1 MFKRLVIVVVGVLV
15 LVLAIGSVK
24 YMQFKGMQAMFSKPQ
39 PPAVI
44 ASAEVKAEQWQPT
57 LRAVGSLVA
66 MHGIDVTTE
75 VAGLVDKIQ
84 FESGQPVKAGDVLLQ
99 LNDSLDRAT
108 LEGLKANRKL
118 AKVQFDR
125 AAELLPKRAVSQSS
139 YDEAKANYD
148 VAQANVVTQETAT
161 AKKTI
166 RAPFSGVLGLRKVD
180 PGDFLSPGTAIVSL
194 RTLDPIYVD
203 YALPERDYPSLKP
216 GMTVEISTGAYPGQV
231 FKGELTAM
239 EPGVDVGTRSV
250 KLRAT
255 LANADGRLRP
265 GMFVEVRTLQ
275 PQQEA
280 VLTIP
285 QTAVSFNTYGDF
297 VYVITKG
304 EGGAMV
310 AKRRQIETGAERE
323 GRVVVTKGLQAGD
336 QVVRSGTNKLR
347 DGQPV
352 AIDNSVQLNDAEVT
366 KE

>member
-1 MFKRLVIVVVGVLV
+1 MLKRLIIVLGGVLV
-15 LVLAIGSVK
+15 LVGIIGGIK
-24 YMQFKGMQAMFSKPQ
+24 FMQFQGMKAMFSKPQ

-44 ASAEVKAEQWQPT
+44 ASAEAKVEQWQPT
-57 LRAVGSLVA
+57 LRAVGSLVSVN
-66 MHGIDVTTE
+66 GIDVTTE
-75 VAGLVDKIQ
+75 VAGLVDKIEFQ
-84 FESGQPVKAGDVLLQ
+84 SGQTVKTGDLLLQ

-118 AKVQFDR
+118 AKIQFDR
-125 AAELLPKRAVSQSS
+125 AADLLPKRAVSQSA
-139 YDEAKANYD
+139 YDEAKANYE

-161 AKKTI
+161 AKKAI

-180 PGDFLSPGTAIVSL
+180 PGDYLSPGTAIVSL
-194 RTLDPIYVD
+194 RTLDPIYAD
-203 YALPERDYPSLKP
+203 YSLPERDYPSLRP
-216 GMTVEISTGAYPGQV
+216 GMTVEISTGAYAGQV
-231 FKGELTAM
+231 FKGELSAM

-255 LANADGRLRP
+255 LPNPDGKLRP

-275 PQQEA
+275 SQQED
-280 VLTIP
+280 VLTVP
-285 QTAVSFNTYGDF
+285 QTAISFNTYGNF

-304 EGGAMV
+304 EGDALV
-310 AKRRQIETGAERE
+310 AKRRQVETGAVRE
-323 GRVVVTKGLQAGD
+323 GRVVVTSGLKAGE

-352 AIDNSVQLNDAEVT
+352 KIDNSVQLNDAEVT